1 MCDRNIVFSI
11 FDIDLAAVMN
21 IDLLERTRKFTYD
34 VLELAEMLPNTFLGN
49 HIRGQLIRCGTSVSS
64 NYRAARL
71 AQSRASFVAKI
82 SIVLEE
88 ADETAFWCET
98 IEVKGLVQDLL
109 LYSVKKEANELTSLF
124 ISSRKTIQTG
134 KLKNHN
140 S

>member
-1 MCDRNIVFSI
+1 MTT
-11 FDIDLAAVMN
+11 
-21 IDLLERTRKFTYD
+21 IDLLERTKKFAYD
-34 VLELAEMLPNTFLGN
+34 VLDLAEMLPNTFLGN

-88 ADETAFWCET
+88 ADE
-98 IEVKGLVQDLL
+98 
-109 LYSVKKEANELTSLF
+109 LTRLF

-134 KLKNHN
+134 KIKNHN

>member
-1 MCDRNIVFSI
+1 MT
-11 FDIDLAAVMN
+11 N
-21 IDLLERTRKFTYD
+21 IDLLERTGKFAYN
-34 VLELAEMLPNTFLGN
+34 VLDLAEMLPNTFLGN

-98 IEVKGLVQDLL
+98 IEAKGLIHDTLL
-109 LYSVKKEANELTSLF
+109 LYVKNEAYELTSIF
-124 ISSRKTIQTG
+124 ISSRKTIQNN
-134 KLKNHN
+134 KFINNK

>member
-1 MCDRNIVFSI
+1 
-11 FDIDLAAVMN
+11 MN
-21 IDLLERTRKFTYD
+21 AIDLLERTRKFAYD

-98 IEVKGLVQDLL
+98 IEAKGLIKSPL
-109 LYSVKKEANELTSLF
+109 LYSLKKEAYELTSIF
-124 ISSRKTIQTG
+124 ISSRKTIQTN
-134 KLKNHN
+134 KFINHK